1 MTYTIPSIYT
11 AVDKFSGPMK
21 AMANSAA
28 TFAAKSQRAATMVNG
43 YFNKILTPVT
53 KLRNALGEIGIYIG
67 LYQLTRAL
75 RSAFNTIADFEQA
88 NVNLKSV
95 TDPENRKFLG
105 AMSDQARAM
114 AVSYGIAAKEV
125 SNLQYELTKKGFNG
139 QQILNMTPAIAL
151 GATAFR
157 ASADDVSDYV
167 GGVLKAFNMDSSKAL
182 EVVNKTLKAAN
193 LTAADFESYKTQ
205 LPIIARVAQQSKVSL
220 TEVLAVLGALRD
232 VQIHTAT
239 GSTSFKNFLLDNAA
253 KYNLTFEQALDKL
266 MKAQEKGKLLS
277 YTFDKYGKKTVVS
290 AIELVSQY
298 KRIKNELIPQIN
310 AVEDNYV
317 NILAG
322 EQLNTLKGRLKLLGT
337 AWDELILA
345 IDQGNGPIGKAAKSF
360 LDTAR
365 AVLLMASGSDIAAK
379 ELAKMSGQTIES
391 AKKWLFWL
399 NVAKWVIGAILAIKA
414 VMFLWAAVTQT
425 IIVLSGII
433 TFATQAWAAAQWLL
447 NVAMMANPI
456 GLIVAGVLLLLAV
469 VLKAIESYHDWG
481 AAVLML
487 LGPFGWFINMV
498 MTLINHW
505 DRMIKA
511 FKDGGF
517 LSGIKAIG
525 IAILDFIL
533 LPLQQ
538 ILAIVA
544 KFTGFEW
551 ANNLSKQVT
560 AFRTSLVG
568 DASQVQKPLPIV
580 NPREGQY
587 SNSILDGQVDV
598 NIKDP
603 GNYVESIKSD
613 SSFLMPRVSTTLP
626 FAYGSGGY

>member
-43 YFNKILTPVT
+43 YFNKILAPLT
-53 KLRNALGEIGIYIG
+53 KFRNALGEIGLYVG
-67 LYQLTRAL
+67 LWQLTRAL
-75 RSAFNTIADFEQA
+75 RAAFNVIADFEQA

-114 AVSYGIAAKEV
+114 AVSYGMAAKEV

-266 MKAQEKGKLLS
+266 MKAQERGKLLS

-345 IDQGNGPIGKAAKSF
+345 VDQGNGPISIAAKRL
-360 LDTAR
+360 LDVAR
-365 AVLLMASGSDIAAK
+365 AVLLITSGKSLSEMFRLTSIA
-379 ELAKMSGQTIES
+379 TIQS
-391 AKKWLFWL
+391 AQEWIYWLKI
-399 NVAKWVIGAILAIKA
+399 AKWVIGSILAIKA
-414 VMFLWAAVTQT
+414 AMFLWATATQAM
-425 IIVLSGII
+425 IILSGIM
-433 TFATQAWAAAQWLL
+433 TVAANAWAAAIWLV
-447 NVAMMANPI
+447 NVATMANPI

-469 VLKAIESYHDWG
+469 VLKAIDAYHEWG

-487 LGPFGWFINMV
+487 LGPFGWFINMI
-498 MTLINHW
+498 MTLVNHW
-505 DRMIKA
+505 DRMMKA
-511 FKDGGF
+511 FREGGF
-517 LSGIKAIG
+517 IAGIKAIG

-538 ILAIVA
+538 IIALVA
-544 KFTGFEW
+544 RLTGFEW
-551 ANNLSKQVT
+551 ANNLSKQIT
-560 AFRTSLVG
+560 TLRATLVG
-568 DASQVQKPLPIV
+568 GEMAQVQKPLPVV
-580 NPREGQY
+580 NPREGQMGV
-587 SNSILDGQVDV
+587 NRFDGQIDV
-598 NIKDP
+598 NLNDP
-603 GNYVESIKSD
+603 GRYVKSMESD

-626 FAYGSGGY
+626 MNYGSGGY